1 MTEHQQI
8 DAPKTGV
15 DDRLHDDAHE
25 RLDFPADGRAF
36 VGPRT
41 CITHVVGEVHSAAQD
56 DDGLLAK
63 LSNWLVN
70 RLRKMCL

>member
-25 RLDFPADGRAF
+25 RLDFPADSRAV
-36 VGPRT
+36 VGSST
-41 CITHVVGEVHSAAQD
+41 CVTHVGEVSFAAQD
-56 DDGLLAK
+56 DDGRLSK
-63 LSNWLVN
+63 LSNWFFD